1 MQKNRFLLAC
11 TATVAAL
18 LPLTLA
24 APGLAATAPLMLLTQ
39 CEDAGDYKL
48 TMSLKAERSLT
59 LTEST
64 IDFARST
71 NGPAFKEVQRRSLKM
86 GESYEFK
93 TGIPETMPLVQICAD
108 PGGSMKKCWE
118 PMWSQ
123 ADDADGFPTM
133 QPGFALATAL
143 KQDWI
148 SGWLGRYQWMD
159 KAGRQ
164 YALTLRRDACRPGA
178 WMEAA
183 GDDFLA
189 TFQGDRDRV
198 AVYRVDV
205 NNGHKPT
212 ERLFTLKKEGGELT
226 TEWAGIRPAGTDE
239 SGRFFAPAR

>member
-18 LPLTLA
+18 LPLALA

-64 IDFARST
+64 IDFTRST
-71 NGPAFKEVQRRSLKM
+71 SGSAFKEVQRKSLKM

-133 QPGFALATAL
+133 QTGFALATAL

-148 SGWLGRYQWMD
+148 SGWLGRYQWTD

-164 YALTLRRDACRPGA
+164 YALTLRRDACR
-178 WMEAA
+178 
-183 GDDFLA
+183 
-189 TFQGDRDRV
+189 QRDRKSV
-198 AVYRVDV
+198 V
-205 NNGHKPT
+205 
-212 ERLFTLKKEGGELT
+212 
-226 TEWAGIRPAGTDE
+226 
-239 SGRFFAPAR
+239 